1 MPPKDDN
8 RNLFMFLIASMV
20 LLFGYQF
27 LVVDPAQKRAQAL
40 KAQTSA
46 SASLQSLGLPQTF
59 DRVLS
64 TKEALGLSPR
74 IEVQSEAVSGSI
86 SLVGARID
94 DLRLLRYKET
104 QNPNS
109 PAVTLFEP
117 LGTKYAYYG
126 EQRYFAQN
134 LNNMPGPDTQWRL
147 VTGKV
152 LTPKTPVVLE
162 HDNGAGILFRRT
174 VTLDNDYLFSITDQ
188 VINSTSAAI
197 SLQTSASIVR
207 TGLPKKPSD
216 PAVHAGPIATW
227 SRLKDGAPDS
237 GHITHEIKYN
247 DLVKKGKKEQ
257 DTKGGWAGITDTYW
271 LASVIPDQNQ
281 SVSMTLE
288 SVTDKQKVPTFRSG
302 YLSEAITIAPGKS
315 YEVKSRLY
323 AGAKKNSLLKAYEV
337 NQQIPRFDAAI
348 DWGML
353 SFLTQP
359 MNFVLEWFY
368 KFFKNFGL
376 AILALTV
383 VVKIVFYPLA
393 HSSYESMMKFKAV
406 QQHLA
411 PKLEAIKKRNPND
424 LQKQQQ
430 ETMELYQREKINPMA
445 PLGGCLPMLLQI
457 PVFFALYKV
466 LLISLDMRHAPFFGF
481 ITDLSAKDP
490 TSIINLFGLLPF
502 DPAAVPMIGGFLAGP
517 LHIGIVAI
525 LYGLSMWLSQHMTPM
540 TGVDEMQK
548 KIFQFMPLVFTF
560 VMAPF
565 AIGLLVYWVWSNI
578 LTMIQQYTIM
588 RRLKVDNIIDETIAK
603 LMKRPYPKSSS

>member
-1 MPPKDDN
+1 MPPQDDN

-20 LLFGYQF
+20 LLFAYQF
-27 LVVDPAQKRAQAL
+27 LVVDPAQKRAQAQRSQ
-40 KAQTSA
+40 ASA
-46 SASLQSLGLPQTF
+46 SASLSPGSLPSAASK
-59 DRVLS
+59 VLS
-64 TKEALGLSPR
+64 TKDALALSPR
-74 IEVQSEAVSGSI
+74 LGVQSQSVSGSI
-86 SLVGARID
+86 SLLGARID
-94 DLRLLRYKET
+94 DLRLLRYKEK
-104 QNPNS
+104 QADNS
-109 PAVTLFEP
+109 SPVTLFEP
-117 LGTKYAYYG
+117 LGTKHAYYG
-126 EQRYFAQN
+126 EHGYVADNIAN
-134 LNNMPGPDTQWRL
+134 LPGPQTQWHL
-147 VTGKV
+147 VSGQA
-152 LTPKTPVVLE
+152 LTPKTPVILE
-162 HDNGAGILFRRT
+162 HDNGAGIVFRRT
-174 VTLDNDYLFSITDQ
+174 ISLDKDYLFSINDQ
-188 VINSTSAAI
+188 VINNTDKAV
-197 SLQTSASIVR
+197 SLKPYAQIVR
-207 TGLPKKPSD
+207 SGLPQKITD
-216 PAVHAGPIATW
+216 PAVHHGPIATW
-227 SRLKDGAPDS
+227 SRLKEGVPDK
-237 GHITHEIKYN
+237 GHITHEIKYA
-247 DLVKKGKKEQ
+247 DMVKKARKEQ
-257 DTKGGWAGITDTYW
+257 DTKGGWVGITDTYW

-281 SVSMTLE
+281 TVRMMLKAAN
-288 SVTDKQKVPTFRSG
+288 DKDKIPNFQSG
-302 YLSEAITIAPGKS
+302 YISEPINIDAGKS
-315 YEVKSRLY
+315 IEIKSRLF

-353 SFLTQP
+353 SFLTHP
-359 MNFVLEWFY
+359 MNFLLEWFY
-368 KFFKNFGL
+368 KIFKNFGL

-383 VVKIVFYPLA
+383 VVKIIFYPLA

-411 PKLEAIKKRNPND
+411 PKLEAIKKRHPD
-424 LQKQQQ
+424 DVQKQQQ

-517 LHIGIVAI
+517 LSIGIVAI

-548 KIFQFMPLVFTF
+548 KIFQFMPLIFTF

-565 AIGLLVYWVWSNI
+565 AVGLLVYWVWSNI

-588 RRLKVDNIIDETIAK
+588 RRLKVENIIDETIAK
-603 LMKRPYPKSSS
+603 LMKRPYPKIQS